1 MACSRSSSA
10 PPPHIVFAFV
20 SAPIDIVPH
29 SLGSLGDNEL
39 CGVTTSGSGTY
50 TTEGITKLCEGL
62 KGSAVTSLECAA
74 APSVCFC
81 VSAR

>member
-1 MACSRSSSA
+1 MRGAQGERRDLA
-10 PPPHIVFAFV
+10 QVRRHPRVFASV

-50 TTEGITKLCEGL
+50 TTEGITKLCEAL

-74 APSVCFC
+74 AQ
-81 VSAR
+81 